1 MFQHMKPLDPGFGE
15 DPAEAY
21 GEYAELVDGKPKF
34 TKVPTEKGVYLEY
47 YRNVGETI
55 LGKTTLEVTGEHAE
69 LGIRIIELAQQS
81 HRENRTIDFN

>member
-1 MFQHMKPLDPGFGE
+1 MKPLDPGFGE

-55 LGKTTLEVTGEHAE
+55 LGKTALEVTGEHAE

-81 HRENRTIDFN
+81 HREKRTIDFN